1 MAMGHEKLLK
11 LRWLWLLLLV
21 VIPLFAMPELFRELK
36 AAGVLRHNNID
47 DCVTF
52 TYTGGREVKCYVN
65 NPDNTEEMRY
75 VFLPSYAD
83 TENILVDTMAYRV
96 EFVKDGEGQQIA
108 VRADKPVICAFETG
122 VAYAMHVYDTVG
134 QEIGSRQVTFL
145 KSGKLPVMYVTTET
159 GSMELLDADKAYKED
174 GWVEFLDTEGNVVF
188 TDELRSISARGN
200 QTFLFE
206 KKSYQIR
213 THNSVDI
220 MGMGQSDTWILLCN
234 VYDPA
239 YIRNKLTYE
248 MALQAQMYAS
258 PKSEYIDVYFNG
270 VYGGMY
276 QLCEK
281 VEIGENRLEIADLE
295 EKNRMLNGE
304 LDYADSFVTEDGMQ
318 KGTPLARE
326 PEDITGGYLIERD
339 YGVKYDEVG
348 SGFVTADGDHFG
360 LQNPDHASEAQVAY
374 IAGFMQEIED
384 AIRSEDGI
392 NPQTGK
398 HFTEYIDLESWA
410 DKYLVEEITRNDGGG
425 ATSSF
430 FYKPQDALNTK
441 VCGGPVWDYD
451 KAYGNDKIPYNHN
464 TRDLGFLTLH
474 TEYTSWFYYLYQHEE
489 FVEAVKREYEEKFAD
504 YLTVMYEQKIDEYLE
519 QIEDAAVLDRARFAH
534 VYRLFG
540 EDALDYRAQAELVRD
555 YIREHKAFLDEVW
568 LEDAEV
574 CMVHFKNEIGDGN
587 RCFGVKAG
595 ECLQALPE
603 DEKDGMIFL
612 GWKIEGTEEYLTT
625 ETPIREETTVY
636 ADFKAYETK

>member
-1 MAMGHEKLLK
+1 MRAIGHDKLLK
-11 LRWLWLLLLV
+11 LRWLWLFVLV
-21 VIPLFAMPELFRELK
+21 VVPLFASPGLFRELK
-36 AAGVLRHNNID
+36 AADLQQHDRFD
-47 DCVTF
+47 SCVTF
-52 TYTGGREVKCYVN
+52 SYTGGREARFYAHD
-65 NPDNTEEMRY
+65 PDDEEEMRY

-83 TENILVDTMAYRV
+83 MEHVSVETVAHRV
-96 EFVKDGEGQQIA
+96 EFAKDGEKITVQG
-108 VRADKPVICAFETG
+108 DKSSACAFEPG
-122 VAYAMHVYDTVG
+122 AVYEMYAYDAAG
-134 QEIGSRQVTFL
+134 REIGSRQVTFL
-145 KSGKLPVMYVTTET
+145 KSGKLPVMYVTTQT
-159 GSMELLDADKAYKED
+159 GSMELLDADKAYKEK
-174 GWVEFLDTEGNVVF
+174 GWVEFLDAEGNMIF

-200 QTFLFE
+200 HTFEFE

-239 YIRNKLTYE
+239 YIRNKLTYD
-248 MALQAQMYAS
+248 MALQAGMYAS

-295 EKNRMLNGE
+295 QENKALNGN
-304 LDYADSFVTEDGMQ
+304 LDDADTFSTQYEMRKGMS
-318 KGTPLARE
+318 LAYE

-339 YGVKYDEVG
+339 YGEKYSEVA
-348 SGFVTADGDHFG
+348 SGFKTVGGEKFG
-360 LQNPDHASEAQVAY
+360 LKNPAHASEAQVDY
-374 IAGFMQEIED
+374 IAGLMQEIED
-384 AIRSEDGI
+384 AICSEDGI

-410 DKYLVEEITRNDGGG
+410 DKYLVEEITRNNGGG
-425 ATSSF
+425 ASSSY
-430 FYKPQDALNTK
+430 FYKPQDALGTK
-441 VCGGPVWDYD
+441 VYGGPVWDYD
-451 KAYGNDKIPYNHN
+451 KGYGNGPGYNQS

-474 TEYTSWFYYLYQHEE
+474 SRYTNWFYYLYQHDE

-504 YLTVMYEQKIDEYLE
+504 YLTVMSEEKIDEYLE
-519 QIEDAAVLDRARFAH
+519 QIEDAAVLDKARFAH
-534 VYRLFG
+534 VYRDFG
-540 EDALDYRAQAELVRD
+540 EDALDYRAQAEQVRT
-555 YIREHKAFLDEVW
+555 YICGHKAFLDEVW
-568 LEDAEV
+568 LENAAV
-574 CMVHFKNEIGDGN
+574 CMVHFKDADGGGN

-603 DEKDGMIFL
+603 DEKEEMVFL

-625 ETPIREETTVY
+625 ETPIWEETTVY
-636 ADFKAYETK
+636 AVYG